1 MVKLV
6 CICIYALHKD
16 FVNYQGRFNN
26 EIPWKVFIQ
35 EIATIIHHS
44 SWSSGYD
51 SWIKTPADPG
61 SNPGGENKQLAAISL
76 FNQILCLRIKDLDIF
91 SKSLFKALMTW
102 KKVWS
107 LPALHN

>member
-1 MVKLV
+1 MKFLQNLL
-6 CICIYALHKD
+6 YLTLES
-16 FVNYQGRFNN
+16 FGN
-26 EIPWKVFIQ
+26 FIQ

-91 SKSLFKALMTW
+91 FKIF
-102 KKVWS
+102 V
-107 LPALHN
+107 